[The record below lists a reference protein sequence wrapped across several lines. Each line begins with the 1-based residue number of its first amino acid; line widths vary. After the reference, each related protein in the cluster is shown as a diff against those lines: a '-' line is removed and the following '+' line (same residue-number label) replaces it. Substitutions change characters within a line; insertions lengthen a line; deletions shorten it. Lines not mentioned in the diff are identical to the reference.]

1 MAIISGPKIDERAD
15 QPYMGI
21 RTQTPMSGMSKVVT
35 RLFKEINA
43 WARKQGLESVKPPF
57 LRFHVIDM
65 EGDMDI
71 EVGIP
76 VTAPLKED
84 GDVRPGV
91 IPAGRYA
98 SLIYTGSGY
107 SGNKAL
113 IEWAKA
119 NGIAWDRWD
128 DARGDAFCSR
138 YESYLT
144 DPKIE
149 PRKTKWEIEVA
160 IKLADDQY

>member
-1 MAIISGPKIDERAD
+1 MTIVSEPRIDERTE

-21 RTQTPMSGMSKVVT
+21 RAQVPMTGMGKVVT
-35 RLFKEINA
+35 KLFKEINA
-43 WARKQGLESVKPPF
+43 WAKQQGLEFVGPPF

-65 EGDMDI
+65 SGEMDV

-76 VTAPLKED
+76 VSAAMQD
-84 GDVRPGV
+84 NGRVHAGV
-91 IPAGRYA
+91 LPAGRYA

-107 SGNKAL
+107 AGNKAL
-113 IEWAKA
+113 VEWAKA

-128 DARGDAFCSR
+128 DPKGDAFRSR
-138 YESYLT
+138 YEAYLT

-149 PRKTKWEIEVA
+149 PRKTKWQVEVA
-160 IKLADDQY
+160 IKLKD